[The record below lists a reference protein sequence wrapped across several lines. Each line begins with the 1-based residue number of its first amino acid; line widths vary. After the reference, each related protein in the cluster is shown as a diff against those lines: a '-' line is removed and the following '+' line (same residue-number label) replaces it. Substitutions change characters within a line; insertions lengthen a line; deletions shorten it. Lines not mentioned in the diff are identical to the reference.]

1 MVRKAMSKSTVTNTT
16 GTNGAIGSL
25 GPLKFTL
32 AEKIVRRP
40 KKNVDG
46 YGSPCGLFKLIK
58 YLTPEQSQSIEEIG
72 FGGFLKI
79 KTNGFYHLMV
89 DFLMNCYDPIS
100 RLFRISERQYFVV
113 SKHDMYD
120 VFMLPC
126 VEGSPVMTM
135 STKRKDNPDTCLMDM
150 WRSKLG
156 VGPGEEVPL
165 ENLYLKMV
173 KMRSGGDEFKQL
185 FVLYAMWTFLAPT
198 SHKHVDFRLVKAVES
213 ADNIVKQ
220 DWCTYVIERLNYSV
234 TSWKAKN
241 TKHVGECLMFLQLVY
256 FHRLCWRGVEVS
268 STIPLVQHWT
278 YDSIKLREREAAVK
292 NGGSYGMGEWDKK
305 TYPVSRYHRKRLY
318 MAATESNVEDEDT
331 ITFTFKKPTDL
342 LTDAQITA
350 KYKEVIFLFFYSKS
364 FNNGNKNIVLLSQNK
379 SSRG

>member
-1 MVRKAMSKSTVTNTT
+1 
-16 GTNGAIGSL
+16 
-25 GPLKFTL
+25 
-32 AEKIVRRP
+32 
-40 KKNVDG
+40 
-46 YGSPCGLFKLIK
+46 
-58 YLTPEQSQSIEEIG
+58 
-72 FGGFLKI
+72 
-79 KTNGFYHLMV
+79 MV
-89 DFLMNCYDPIS
+89 DFLMDCYDPIS

-173 KMRSGGDEFKQL
+173 EMRSGGDEFKQL
-185 FVLYAMWTFLAPT
+185 FVLYAMGTFLAPT
-198 SHKHVDFRLVKAVES
+198 SHKHVDFRLVKAVEN

-241 TKHVGECLMFLQLVY
+241 TKHVGGCLMFLQLVY
-256 FHRLCWRGVEVS
+256 FHRLCWRGVEIP

-278 YDSIKLREREAAVK
+278 YDSIKLRVDEEREAAVK

-305 TYPVSRYHRKRLY
+305 TYPVSRHHRKRLY

-379 SSRG
+379 SGFLNSMLLFIFITCIEYVHC